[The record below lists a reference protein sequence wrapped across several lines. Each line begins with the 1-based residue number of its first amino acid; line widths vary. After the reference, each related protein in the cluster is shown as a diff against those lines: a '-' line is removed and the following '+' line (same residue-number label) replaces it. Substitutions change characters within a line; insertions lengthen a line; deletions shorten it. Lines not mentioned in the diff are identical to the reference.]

1 MKTKRVV
8 SLAGAVALVL
18 IVLGLMHP
26 SAMAQDAWVFDAEQF
41 SKQPLTDLRAAH
53 WLYVRTYVQN
63 PIPPG
68 WDWTVIYHATDNNWG
83 KCLFAVSEV
92 GASEI
97 RPGRAFISTYRG
109 CGNGV
114 WPLKEG
120 IVKTDIFPIRPV
132 LAWSEPYVLTLR
144 SDGGDAVSPLRNA
157 LGGLPFGNSM
167 HQVGKA
173 ECDCSGC
180 VYWTVRIPPLVLYS
194 STPPHGYV
202 DAVAVTCNDGDDKV
216 YAYGF
221 QPETVTYITKGWAC
235 NPGNV
240 PAVAARPAHY
250 GYQCAGPVY
259 TGDGR
264 RIWPEFCVINGVNKD
279 STSDRLFKKD
289 VVRNALRSVFVPF
302 VFNTPQSMPVRIN
315 IANSRNPTLKDFSFM
330 FGDLKVKILDDQ
342 GNVLAGP
349 MTISGSGVVLIPMGG
364 NVMEIQVPPLKKFKD
379 VYPSADVDESKNA
392 NKWVR
397 IRIVMA
403 RLDTGKWEVL
413 YDQTFR
419 GDSAPPNL
427 PVFRVK
433 NISSI
438 RGGVVVRGMIS
449 WWPDHGGPFGLWDT
463 PDAYSFPVTVS
474 NAWNLI
480 RREWSDADARHDE
493 RFDLLTRV
501 NRHASVYDLINAL
514 LNTNGANSVHHT
526 FGADVT
532 GSAFQAQVSFVTYH
546 LEPPPSVPSPT
557 VWGMQEQNQQTTSG
571 FSLEILNDT
580 PFRIGYKYEIPPI
593 RATLV
598 VTDELGVQHINF
610 TMNSAR
616 VTTTV
621 SYAGQSFTYS
631 DGDHAVFTRMV
642 EQRFYNPKNTLL
654 GSNWGYANASNS
666 TPLVV
671 RLQYQ
676 MSGTVV
682 VNYRFA
688 DGTVQSIPIT
698 VRYPKDNL
706 LTHEAQFLVR
716 YSDFAR

>member
-1 MKTKRVV
+1 MKTKWFV
-8 SLAGAVALVL
+8 SLAGAFVLVL
-18 IVLGLMHP
+18 LVLGLTHP
-26 SAMAQDAWVFDAEQF
+26 SASAQDAWVFDAEQF
-41 SKQPLTDLRAAH
+41 SKQPLTNLHAAH
-53 WLYVRTYVQN
+53 RLYVQTYVQN

-68 WDWTVIYHATDNNWG
+68 WDWTVIYYSTNNEWG
-83 KCLFAVSEV
+83 NCTFAVSEV
-92 GASEI
+92 GTSEI
-97 RPGRAFISTYRG
+97 RPGGGAISTYRG
-109 CGNGV
+109 CGNGW
-114 WPLKEG
+114 WPVDNG
-120 IVKTDIFPIRPV
+120 IVKTDLFSIRPV
-132 LAWSEPYVLTLR
+132 LAWSQPYVLTLR
-144 SDGGDAVSPLRNA
+144 RDGGDEIRPLRDALGGGVFGNAMNA
-157 LGGLPFGNSM
+157 LGN
-167 HQVGKA
+167 A
-173 ECDCSGC
+173 ECVCSGC
-180 VYWTVRIPPLVLYS
+180 VYWTERVAPLILYS
-194 STPPHGYV
+194 TDPRYGYV
-202 DAVAVTCNDGDDKV
+202 DAVAVTCGDNDGKV

-221 QPETVTYITKGWAC
+221 QPETVTYITKGRAC

-240 PAVAARPAHY
+240 PKVAVRPAHY

-279 STSDRLFKKD
+279 STSDDLFKRDMVK
-289 VVRNALRSVFVPF
+289 NALRHVFVPF
-302 VFNTPQSMPVRIN
+302 VFDTPQSMPVRIN
-315 IANSRNPTLKDFSFM
+315 TANSRNPTLKDFSFM

-349 MTISGSGVVLIPMGG
+349 MTIAGSGVVLMPMGG
-364 NVMEIQVPPLKKFKD
+364 NVMEIQVPPLKKFKA
-379 VYPSADVDESKNA
+379 VYPGADVDESRNA

-419 GDSAPPNL
+419 GDSVPPSL

-463 PDAYSFPVTVS
+463 RDAYSFPTDVS

-480 RREWSDADARHDE
+480 KRDNGGWTAY
-493 RFDLLTRV
+493 FDLLTRV
-501 NRHASVYDLINAL
+501 NRHGSVYDLINAL
-514 LNTNGANSVHHT
+514 LDTNGANSVHHT

-532 GSAFQAQVSFVTYH
+532 GSAFQVRASFVTYH

-557 VWGMQEQNQQTTSG
+557 VWGVQEQNQQTTSG

-580 PFRIGYKYEIPPI
+580 PFRIGYRYEIPPVG
-593 RATLV
+593 ATLV
-598 VTDELGVQHINF
+598 VTDELGVQRINF

-621 SYAGQSFTYS
+621 SYAGQSFTYL
-631 DGDHAVFTRMV
+631 DGDHTVFTRIV
-642 EQRFYNPKNTLL
+642 DQRFYNPKNTVL
-654 GSNWGYANASNS
+654 GSNWGYANANNS

-698 VRYPKDNL
+698 VRYPKDSH